1 MDIDNLQGITIYLV
15 WALQRPSLIVDL
27 FLISEFISDC
37 TKKSVR
43 TMYLDVLK
51 ASVDFLLDM
60 DIDPDRSSLDSD
72 LGF

>member
-1 MDIDNLQGITIYLV
+1 
-15 WALQRPSLIVDL
+15 
-27 FLISEFISDC
+27 
-37 TKKSVR
+37 
-43 TMYLDVLK
+43 MYLDVLK